1 MELELQIDGGKYPV
15 EIQMI
20 VEMDGKVT
28 YRSEYKGATISTF
41 HNYKGYSADSLE
53 ESIALIAKD
62 LRKAIQ
68 ELLEQ

>member
-1 MELELQIDGGKYPV
+1 MELELQIDGGKYPIG
-15 EIQMI
+15 IQMI
-20 VEMDGKVT
+20 VDENGKVI

-41 HNYKGYSADSLE
+41 QSYKVYKADSIE
-53 ESIALIAKD
+53 ECIALIAKD

>member
-1 MELELQIDGGKYPV
+1 MDLELQIDGGKYPV

-41 HNYKGYSADSLE
+41 QNYKGYSAGSLE
-53 ESIALIAKD
+53 ESIALIAKA
-62 LRKAIQ
+62 LRNAIQ